1 MEQEPVFG
9 YEKNLP
15 KPELGLDKDDSS
27 KKKEKKKK
35 TADVA
40 GRVVGSKLEAAT
52 DTPTP
57 PKVKRV
63 GESLLRV
70 AAEKDD
76 IVTEER
82 DTDQQVEKKRTE
94 TEPMIADV
102 DARDSVNGEVSP
114 VSPELQD
121 QLPEL
126 DSEGKLEDDDEVVL
140 SAATSSSQRPQ
151 KGAPRRSTTASAST
165 GNTPPQRPNVPL
177 VTPNVAGNNANIPP
191 PPNRNLPPQNPNLP
205 PPPPGNFGGNLP
217 PPPPPPFARVGNV
230 PNIPPPPNRN
240 LPPQNP
246 NVITPADLHRAEKR
260 GVRKGVLAGGL
271 AGWWLTRRSRMKKAE
286 KLESTLTREI
296 DSRDERIRALE
307 AQRLRK
313 ASEIAPKTVTEQS
326 ERHIPSREASE
337 PVMSRIL
344 PVESRMTVEKAPD
357 SDKEKTPRLEHAVE
371 SRLARKAILESATSI
386 ELDTIQKKTNN
397 TERKESVI
405 QTPEMEKK
413 YTEDSFEKQDR
424 TRDDGVQT
432 SGAHPAAQEQQNVGH
447 ATSNSSQPANPIAQS
462 VTAARNQAQKS
473 AKQAAV
479 RARIE
484 LAIGLGIA
492 LLVVIIVLFRALK

>member
-15 KPELGLDKDDSS
+15 KPEMGLDKDDSS

-40 GRVVGSKLEAAT
+40 GRVVGSKIEAAA
-52 DTPTP
+52 DAPTP

-70 AAEKDD
+70 AAEKDN
-76 IVTEER
+76 IVTEGR
-82 DTDQQVEKKRTE
+82 DVDQQVEKKHTE
-94 TEPMIADV
+94 TEATEDNV
-102 DARDSVNGEVSP
+102 DARDSVSGEVSP
-114 VSPELQD
+114 VSPELLD

-126 DSEGKLEDDDEVVL
+126 DTEGKLEDDDEVIL
-140 SAATSSSQRPQ
+140 SAATSSTRPPQ
-151 KGAPRRSTTASAST
+151 KGTPRRSSTASTS
-165 GNTPPQRPNVPL
+165 NTPPRRPNVPQ
-177 VTPNVAGNNANIPP
+177 VTPNVVGNNGNVPP
-191 PPNRNLPPQNPNLP
+191 LPNRNLPPQNPNLP

-217 PPPPPPFARVGNV
+217 PPPPPPPFARMGNNGNV
-230 PNIPPPPNRN
+230 PPPPNRN

-313 ASEIAPKTVTEQS
+313 ASEVAPKTVTAQS
-326 ERHIPSREASE
+326 ERHIPSREAPE

-344 PVESRMTVEKAPD
+344 PVESRMAVEKTPD
-357 SDKEKTPRLEHAVE
+357 PDKEKAPRLEHAVE

-432 SGAHPAAQEQQNVGH
+432 SGAHPVAQEQQGVGH
-447 ATSNSSQPANPIAQS
+447 ATTNSSQPANPIAQS
-462 VTAARNQAQKS
+462 VTAARVQAQKS